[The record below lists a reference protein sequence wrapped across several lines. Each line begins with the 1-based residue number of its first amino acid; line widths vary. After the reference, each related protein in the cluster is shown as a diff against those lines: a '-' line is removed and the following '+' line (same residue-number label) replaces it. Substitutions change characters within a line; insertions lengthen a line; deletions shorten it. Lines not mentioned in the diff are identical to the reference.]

1 MYAVR
6 EGHVEVVQLLLEY
19 ELLDVLAT
27 NAVSILIYSYRS
39 LVDLHN
45 TYSYHFLPHRK
56 ARLCSTSQAA
66 TIKLSAFRRFTR
78 N

>member
-27 NAVSILIYSYRS
+27 NAVSILI
-39 LVDLHN
+39 
-45 TYSYHFLPHRK
+45 
-56 ARLCSTSQAA
+56 
-66 TIKLSAFRRFTR
+66 
-78 N
+78 

>member
-39 LVDLHN
+39 LDITRTPIISCL
-45 TYSYHFLPHRK
+45 TERPDCAPHR
-56 ARLCSTSQAA
+56 RQPQSS
-66 TIKLSAFRRFTR
+66 
-78 N
+78 